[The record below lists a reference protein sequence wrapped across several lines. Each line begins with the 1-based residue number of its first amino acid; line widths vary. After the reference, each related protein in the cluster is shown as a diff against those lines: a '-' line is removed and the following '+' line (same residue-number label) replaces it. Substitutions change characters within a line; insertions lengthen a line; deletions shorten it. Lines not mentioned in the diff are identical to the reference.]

1 MPYSPNLGT
10 QEDNQTTTPQIGV
23 STSTAQGPT
32 VVSPDQSQT
41 AQDGAATLKDAAVL
55 VVVAIALLWGAVI
68 GLKL

>member
-10 QEDNQTTTPQIGV
+10 QENNVTTTAQIG
-23 STSTAQGPT
+23 TTTATDVGPT
-32 VVSPDQSQT
+32 VVTPDNSQT
-41 AQDGAATLKDAAVL
+41 AQDGAATLKDSVIL